1 MSVHPSECS
10 SIHSYIRLYDHPCL
24 TQSKIRWKLAF
35 TNGKKWKFTNQAWAI
50 HTFSQQYQYQCNS
63 AKYWYNTNTIQYNA
77 ISFSIDY
84 NSSQYKNVYR
94 MMQGYVWIVIAIM
107 KKMYM
112 IYKMHKETFCFVR
125 LLGNSLI
132 LIHTIYWRNCFG
144 RKNHGGGGRIVVCG
158 LRNCSLC
165 TQWLWPKNPWWK
177 W

>member
-1 MSVHPSECS
+1 MEKNELRGWNQKNSHRSRRGRRNIGKRDFVTH
-10 SIHSYIRLYDHPCL
+10 CL
-24 TQSKIRWKLAF
+24 SLTSKPGRF
-35 TNGKKWKFTNQAWAI
+35 TLFLN
-50 HTFSQQYQYQCNS
+50 
-63 AKYWYNTNTIQYNA
+63 NTNTNAILLSIGTIPIQYNA

-144 RKNHGGGGRIVVCG
+144 LIG
-158 LRNCSLC
+158 
-165 TQWLWPKNPWWK
+165 
-177 W
+177 

>member
-1 MSVHPSECS
+1 MK
-10 SIHSYIRLYDHPCL
+10 SYRNNNNNNNDN
-24 TQSKIRWKLAF
+24 R
-35 TNGKKWKFTNQAWAI
+35 N
-50 HTFSQQYQYQCNS
+50 NS
-63 AKYWYNTNTIQYNA
+63 NNDDNNNDDNNDNKNNNTNNNTKPGRFTLFLNNTNTNAILLSIGTIQYNA
-77 ISFSIDY
+77 ISFSIDC

-94 MMQGYVWIVIAIM
+94 ILQGYVWIVITIM

-165 TQWLWPKNPWWK
+165 TQ
-177 W
+177 

>member
-1 MSVHPSECS
+1 MTPLLSAIFEKNVITGWCCNDIFGQRATSGYYH
-10 SIHSYIRLYDHPCL
+10 
-24 TQSKIRWKLAF
+24 
-35 TNGKKWKFTNQAWAI
+35 QAWAI

-84 NSSQYKNVYR
+84 NSSQCKNVYR

-132 LIHTIYWRNCFG
+132 LIHTIHWRNCFG

-158 LRNCSLC
+158 LNWQTTYFFLSSR
-165 TQWLWPKNPWWK
+165 
-177 W
+177 